1 MSTSETRYLILN
13 ADDYGMSQSTNE
25 AVEDLFENGFI
36 TSTTL
41 MTPCPWAEDGVARA
55 KRNKKMRVGLHTTLT
70 SEWTGYRWGPVSRE
84 AVPSLLDAAGYMPRT
99 VKELLKKS
107 NPQDVQTELSAQMR
121 FMMERDL
128 PPTHLDNHMGS
139 VYGLEGPNYLEI
151 IFTLCAPRRLGFRM
165 PRSAEGFGIVPP
177 ELAAQ
182 VGMLNNMANSLGIG
196 LLERLLEF
204 GRPVTPSDTY
214 ETVLAQY
221 IKAATEGCVP
231 GVNEMFM
238 HPALETPELK
248 AIYPGWQMR
257 VWEHRVLK
265 DQAFKDALDA
275 AGIVLTTWVD
285 APFTR
290 G

>member
-1 MSTSETRYLILN
+1 MNPDKTRYLILN

-55 KRNKKMRVGLHTTLT
+55 KRNARMRVGLHTTLT
-70 SEWTGYRWGPVSRE
+70 SEWAGYRWGPVSRE
-84 AVPSLLDAAGYMPRT
+84 PVASLPDSAGYLPRT
-99 VKELLKKS
+99 VKELVEKAEPK
-107 NPQDVQTELSAQMR
+107 DVQTELTAQMR
-121 FMMERDL
+121 FMAERGL

-139 VYGLEGPNYLEI
+139 VYGLVGPNYLET
-151 IFTLCAPRRLGFRM
+151 IFSLCAPGKLGFRM
-165 PRSAEGFGIVPP
+165 PRTLEGFGPVPP

-182 VGMLNNMANSLGIG
+182 VGTLIAAADSLGIG
-196 LLERLLEF
+196 LLDRLLDF
-204 GRPVTPSDTY
+204 GRPLTPSDTY
-214 ETVLAQY
+214 ETIRARY
-221 IKAATEGCVP
+221 IQVATEGCVS
-231 GVNEMFM
+231 GVNELYM

-248 AIYPGWQMR
+248 AICPAWQMR

-265 DQAFKDALDA
+265 DPAFRDALNA
-275 AGIVLTTWVD
+275 AGIVLTTWTD